1 MVMVR
6 LLFWQLYKRRQ
17 LLISSCLHVVALKNS
32 KINVPLNLCNI
43 LFKIK
48 LFKLLGPED
57 VQHRVQRKFKD

>member
-32 KINVPLNLCNI
+32 KINVLLNLCNT